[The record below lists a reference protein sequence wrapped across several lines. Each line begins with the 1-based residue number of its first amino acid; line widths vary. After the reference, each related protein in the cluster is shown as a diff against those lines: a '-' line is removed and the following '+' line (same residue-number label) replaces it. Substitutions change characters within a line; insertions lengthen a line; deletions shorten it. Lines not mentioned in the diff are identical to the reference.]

1 MKYIYTGVFFDA
13 AELSEKFAKYV
24 GEETLSNIIKNPHVT
39 FTFRPNSVD
48 TGLLGKPVCFNV
60 TGYACDGKN
69 QGLSVE
75 VSLIHAGLSSE
86 YQTIKHPHITIS
98 VSEDGKP
105 VDTGKLCFTPLPEPF
120 EIVGKYGVF
129 TDTGVLFADPNPITV
144 QEFCL
149 HRTQPMELCVLCN
162 GGWIVDTVY
171 RNSGRTSWLDYED
184 MFVLPDSL
192 KDKKVTHHYWSELTI
207 VNADGEK
214 MKIPAHF
221 IDT

>member
-48 TGLLGKPVCFNV
+48 TSLLGKPVCFTV

-75 VSLIHAGLSSE
+75 VSLIPAGLSSE

-105 VDTGKLCFTPLPEPF
+105 VDTSKLCFTPLSESF

-129 TDTGVLFADPNPITV
+129 TDAGILFGDPNPITV
-144 QEFCL
+144 REFCL
-149 HRTQPMELCVLCN
+149 HKTQAAELCVICD
-162 GGWIVDTVY
+162 GGWVAGAVWI
-171 RNSGRTSWLDYED
+171 DYED
-184 MFVLPDSL
+184 MFMLPDSL
-192 KDKKVTHHYWSELTI
+192 KDRKVTRHYWSELTI

>member
-39 FTFRPNSVD
+39 FTFRPSSVD
-48 TGLLGKPVCFNV
+48 TSLLGKPVCFTV

-69 QGLSVE
+69 QGLHVE

-86 YQTIKHPHITIS
+86 YQTVKHPHITIS
-98 VSEDGKP
+98 VSEDGRP
-105 VDTGKLCFTPLPEPF
+105 VDTGKLCFTPLSESF
-120 EIVGKYGVF
+120 DITGKYGVF
-129 TDTGVLFADPNPITV
+129 TDKGVLFEDPTPITV
-144 QEFCL
+144 REFCL
-149 HRTQPMELCVLCN
+149 HKTQAMELCVLCDE
-162 GGWIVDTVY
+162 GWIVGAVWIDH
-171 RNSGRTSWLDYED
+171 ED
-184 MFVLPDSL
+184 IFRIPDSL
-192 KDKKVTHHYWSELTI
+192 KDQKVTRHYWKELTI

>member
-13 AELSEKFAKYV
+13 AELNERFAKYV

-39 FTFRPNSVD
+39 FTFRPSSVD
-48 TGLLGKPVCFNV
+48 TSLLGRIVCFNV

-69 QGLSVE
+69 QGLCVE
-75 VSLIHAGLSSE
+75 VSMIHAGLSSE

-129 TDTGVLFADPNPITV
+129 TDKGVLFADPNPISNLWNCV
-144 QEFCL
+144 CFVIAAGLSVL
-149 HRTQPMELCVLCN
+149 HGLTMKTFFR
-162 GGWIVDTVY
+162 Y
-171 RNSGRTSWLDYED
+171 RL
-184 MFVLPDSL
+184 
-192 KDKKVTHHYWSELTI
+192 H
-207 VNADGEK
+207 
-214 MKIPAHF
+214 
-221 IDT
+221 

>member
-13 AELSEKFAKYV
+13 AELSEKFDKYV
-24 GEETLSNIIKNPHVT
+24 GKETLSNIIKNPHVT

-48 TGLLGKPVCFNV
+48 ISLLGKPVCFNV

-105 VDTGKLCFTPLPEPF
+105 VDTGKLCFTPISESF

-129 TDTGVLFADPNPITV
+129 TDTGVLFSDPNPITV
-144 QEFCL
+144 REFCL
-149 HRTQPMELCVLCN
+149 HKTQAAELCVICD
-162 GGWIVDTVY
+162 GGWVAGAVWI
-171 RNSGRTSWLDYED
+171 DYED
-184 MFVLPDSL
+184 LFMLPDSL
-192 KDKKVTHHYWSELTI
+192 KNRKVTRHYWSELTI